1 MEARTALIDY
11 VLAHGWD
18 DDDLDE
24 LEQALASPTEKSLE
38 EALAL
43 HRERHCP
50 APDYCE
56 LVELLLGWF
65 RAS

>member
-1 MEARTALIDY
+1 MTTKTVLIDY
-11 VLAHGWD
+11 ALAHGWD
-18 DDDLDE
+18 DDDLVA
-24 LEQALASPTEKSLE
+24 LERALASRSEDALE

-43 HRERHCP
+43 FVERHCP
-50 APDYCE
+50 ALEYCE

>member
-1 MEARTALIDY
+1 MAARTALIDY

-43 HRERHCP
+43 LGERHCP
-50 APDYCE
+50 ALEYCE

-65 RAS
+65 RAN

>member
-1 MEARTALIDY
+1 MAARTVLIDY
-11 VLAHGWD
+11 VLAHGRD

-43 HRERHCP
+43 LGERHCP
-50 APDYCE
+50 HLHRCGSSGGE
-56 LVELLLGWF
+56 
-65 RAS
+65 RH